1 MRELAAAGWG
11 ALAERYAET
20 LGDELA
26 YKLFDRAF
34 LDRLA
39 ALVPAGAWVGDVGCG
54 PGHVARALAERGLR
68 VHGIDIAPEM
78 IERARGEAPG
88 MRPEP
93 RFDVGDLLALPV
105 DDGAW
110 GGALAFYSLI
120 HVVREDLDAALG
132 ELARVVAPGGALA
145 IAVHAGQ
152 GTIEA
157 HEVFGAPV
165 HIAATLFE
173 LDELARAV
181 TAAGFDL
188 LERTQRAPYAEEHP
202 TERIYVLARR
212 SR

>member
-20 LGDELA
+20 LGNELA
-26 YKLFDRAF
+26 HKAFDRAF
-34 LDRLA
+34 LDRFA
-39 ALVPAGAWVGDVGCG
+39 ALVPDGAMVGDVGCG

-78 IERARGEAPG
+78 IERARSDAP
-88 MRPEP
+88 EL

-120 HVVREDLDAALG
+120 HVVREDLETALR

-145 IAVHAGQ
+145 VAVHAGH

-157 HEVFGAPV
+157 DEVMGAQV
-165 HIAATLFE
+165 HIVATLFE
-173 LDELARAV
+173 LDELAGAI
-181 TAAGFDL
+181 TAAGFEL
-188 LERTQRAPYAEEHP
+188 LERTRRAPYPEEHP

-212 SR
+212 GR